1 MAATSVSYAYR
12 YPFESAVMESVSAPA
27 MRLAT
32 SPDGTSDDLF
42 FDGALK
48 QPALVGKC
56 LTVLSSIVRTRFY
69 QPLDPMLLDPVVTS
83 GGGMLRFEG
92 FSSCCGVYARVDL
105 APEAFDTDLRG
116 KGTTNVDFNDAMR
129 TALRRLSDNDDAQLQ
144 VGGEGVTLRTDS
156 DRVVERKVKLPV
168 RWIKGFCEVQAY
180 QPRMTVHFELDQ
192 NDVRTLFR
200 AFPKGSNA
208 KRPVHITRT
217 GRTMRLASR
226 PQRGSVQLEGA
237 DRVRVLEPLIP
248 YTKQLNIWYDEDA
261 GTSGWELQFGIGR
274 MFTLV
279 SPELN
284 RGFSGEGQMLSRLAT
299 GQWQTALPAVTDSLN
314 WQSHI
319 DISQLSRSS
328 RAGEAEIEAA
338 LAVLGA
344 RGLVGFDVATGKYF
358 HRVLPF
364 DMDRVETQQPRLVA
378 ARKLIDADGVKL
390 FEQTPDGPN
399 YQVAGTDVEHFIR
412 LRHDGDRC
420 TCQWFNRYQG
430 QRGPCKHILAAR
442 IVNDGED
449 SDIIRSA
456 AIDDPTT
463 QQT

>member
-1 MAATSVSYAYR
+1 MAATALSYSYR
-12 YPFESAVMESVSAPA
+12 YPFESAVLESASAPT

-32 SPDGTSDDLF
+32 SIDGTSDDLF
-42 FDGALK
+42 FDGSLR

-69 QPLDPMLLDPVVTS
+69 QPLDPMMLDPVVTS

-105 APEAFDTDLRG
+105 APDAFDTDLRG

-144 VGGEGVTLRTDS
+144 VGGEGVTLRTDK
-156 DRVVERKVKLPV
+156 DKVVERKVKLPV

-180 QPRMTVHFELDQ
+180 QPRMTPHFELTQ
-192 NDVRTLFR
+192 NDARTLFR
-200 AFPKGSNA
+200 SFPKGSNA
-208 KRPVHITRT
+208 IRPVHITRT

-226 PQRGSVQLEGA
+226 VQRGSVQLEGA

-248 YTKQLNIWYDEDA
+248 YTKQLNIWYDNDA
-261 GTSGWELQFGIGR
+261 HTSGWELQFGIGR

-299 GQWQTALPAVTDSLN
+299 GQWQTAMPAVTDFLN
-314 WQSHI
+314 WQSQI
-319 DISQLSRSS
+319 DIAEISRSS
-328 RAGEAEIEAA
+328 RVGEAEIEAA

-344 RGLVGFDVATGKYF
+344 RGLVGFDVSSNNYF

-364 DMDRVETQQPRLVA
+364 DMDKVEKQQPRLVA
-378 ARKLIDADGVKL
+378 ARKLTDADGVKL
-390 FEQTPDGPN
+390 FEDTPDGPN
-399 YQVAGTDVEHFIR
+399 YQVAGTNVEHFVR
-412 LRHDGDRC
+412 LRPDGDRC

-442 IVNDGED
+442 IVKDGEGTCVD
-449 SDIIRSA
+449 SAMTDGDA
-456 AIDDPTT
+456 TE
-463 QQT
+463 

>member
-1 MAATSVSYAYR
+1 MAATAVNYAYR
-12 YPFESAVMESVSAPA
+12 YPFESAVLESTSAPA

-32 SPDGTSDDLF
+32 SLDGTSDDLF
-42 FDGALK
+42 FDGSLK

-69 QPLDPMLLDPVVTS
+69 QPLDPMMLDPVVTS

-105 APEAFDTDLRG
+105 APQAFDTDLRG

-129 TALRRLSDNDDAQLQ
+129 TALRRLSDSDNAKLQ
-144 VGGEGVTLRTDS
+144 VGGEGVTLRTND
-156 DRVVERKVKLPV
+156 DKVVERKVKLPV

-180 QPRMTVHFELDQ
+180 QPRMTPHFELNQ
-192 NDVRTLFR
+192 NDARTLFR
-200 AFPKGSNA
+200 AFPKGSKA
-208 KRPVHITRT
+208 RRPVHITRT

-226 PQRGSVQLEGA
+226 SQRGSVQLEGA
-237 DRVRVLEPLIP
+237 ERVRVLEPLIP
-248 YTKQLNIWYDEDA
+248 HTKQLNIWYDEDA
-261 GTSGWELQFGIGR
+261 GTSGWELQFDIGR
-274 MFTLV
+274 MFALV

-299 GQWQTALPAVTDSLN
+299 GQWQSAMPAVTDSLN

-319 DISQLSRSS
+319 DINDISRDSQL
-328 RAGEAEIEAA
+328 AEAEVESA

-344 RGLVGFDVATGKYF
+344 RGLVGFDVSSNKYF

-364 DMDRVETQQPRLVA
+364 DMDKVEKQQPRLVA
-378 ARKLIDADGVKL
+378 ARKLIEADGVTL
-390 FEQTPDGPN
+390 FEETADGPN
-399 YQVAGTDVEHFIR
+399 FQVAGTDVEHFVR
-412 LRHDGDRC
+412 LRPDGDRC

-430 QRGPCKHILAAR
+430 HRGPCKHILAAR
-442 IVNDGED
+442 IVQDGED
-449 SDIIRSA
+449 SSVVREASA
-456 AIDDPTT
+456 QERPA
-463 QQT
+463 

>member
-1 MAATSVSYAYR
+1 MAEIAVNYSYR
-12 YPFESAVMESVSAPA
+12 YPFESAVLDSASAPA

-32 SPDGTSDDLF
+32 SLDGTSDDLF
-42 FDGALK
+42 FDGSLRR
-48 QPALVGKC
+48 PALVGKC

-69 QPLDPMLLDPVVTS
+69 QPLDPMMLDPVVTS

-116 KGTTNVDFNDAMR
+116 KGTTNVDFNDRMR

-144 VGGEGVTLRTDS
+144 VGGEGVTLRADK
-156 DRVVERKVKLPV
+156 DKVVERKVKLPT

-180 QPRMTVHFELDQ
+180 QPRMTPHFELTP
-192 NDVRTLFR
+192 NDARSLFR
-200 AFPKGSNA
+200 SFPKGSNA

-217 GRTMRLASR
+217 GRTIRLASR

-248 YTKQLNIWYDEDA
+248 HIKQLTIWYDEDA
-261 GTSGWELQFGIGR
+261 HTSGWELQFDIGS
-274 MFTLV
+274 MFILV

-299 GQWQTALPAVTDSLN
+299 GQWQTAMPAVTDSLH

-319 DISQLSRSS
+319 DIADISRRSQ
-328 RAGEAEIEAA
+328 AGEAEIEAA

-344 RGLVGFDVATGKYF
+344 RGLVGFDVSSSKYF

-364 DMDRVETQQPRLVA
+364 DMDKVEQQQPRLVA
-378 ARKLIDADGVKL
+378 ARKLIDANGVKL
-390 FEQTPDGPN
+390 FENTPDGPN
-399 YQVAGTDVEHFIR
+399 YQVAGTNVEHFVR
-412 LRHDGDRC
+412 LRPDGDRC
-420 TCQWFNRYQG
+420 TCQWFNRYLG
-430 QRGPCKHILAAR
+430 QRGACKHILAAR
-442 IVNDGED
+442 IVKDGDEA
-449 SDIIRSA
+449 SIVGAMGI
-456 AIDDPTT
+456 TC
-463 QQT
+463 